1 MESNQ
6 DVAGKL
12 GTVIVRLQSRRVSW
26 WTLGIILSL
35 FMAACGSTLTTVE
48 QSSAS
53 SNPAES
59 QESESDADTLP
70 GTEEFGLSQEE
81 LVTSIEMI
89 EGLIASCM
97 NEAGF
102 EYIANDYN
110 TVRQGMT
117 ADKTLPGLSEDEFIE
132 QYGYGI
138 ATLYTGLPPQLADVS
153 TPAQIGLGEQNVQIF
168 RNLSPEDQVAYNRTL
183 FGESE
188 EATLAVA
195 LETEDLS
202 RTGGCTRSA
211 IEQVFTTEQLNMSY
225 TSPKDILIEQ
235 DPRMVA
241 ALAEYAKCIQ
251 EAGFDYNHENEIEP
265 DLRNRLDAITKGLP
279 LESLSPEDREAL
291 TALQGEERA
300 IAVASL
306 ECEEEILEPVED
318 QVEQELFS
326 GGTQQ

>member
-6 DVAGKL
+6 EVAGKI
-12 GTVIVRLQSRRVSW
+12 GTVIVRIQSRRVGW
-26 WTLGIILSL
+26 WALGVILSL
-35 FMAACGSTLTTVE
+35 LMAACGGSLTTLE
-48 QSSAS
+48 PSAS
-53 SNPAES
+53 SNSAES
-59 QESESDADTLP
+59 QESEADADALP

-81 LVTSIEMI
+81 LVTSIETI
-89 EGLIASCM
+89 ESLIASCM
-97 NEAGF
+97 SEAGF

-117 ADKTLPGLSEDEFIE
+117 ADKTLPGLSEEEFFE

-138 ATLYTGLPPQLADVS
+138 STLYTGLAPQLAEVAL
-153 TPAQIGLGEQNVQIF
+153 PAQIGLGEQNVQIF

-183 FGESE
+183 FGENT

-202 RTGGCTRSA
+202 RTEGCTRSA

-225 TSPKDILIEQ
+225 TSPKDVLIEQ

-241 ALAEYAKCIQ
+241 ALAEYAECIQ
-251 EAGFDYNHENEIEP
+251 EAGFDYNHEKEIEP
-265 DLRNRLDAITKGLP
+265 DLRNRLDAITDGLP
-279 LESLSPEDREAL
+279 LESLSFEAREAL

-300 IAVASL
+300 IAVASY
-306 ECEEEILEPVED
+306 ECESEILEPVED
-318 QVEQELFS
+318 QVERELFS